1 MKTDITVIILT
12 KNEEANIER
21 CINSVKGWGERV
33 VVLDSGS
40 TDRTIELAEYLG
52 AEVYNHEPFE
62 NHGKQF
68 NWAHCCPVKVGKS
81 FFETVET

>member
-52 AEVYNHEPFE
+52 AEV
-62 NHGKQF
+62 
-68 NWAHCCPVKVGKS
+68 
-81 FFETVET
+81 